1 MQPRCPETAEL
12 FLFERCYCY
21 INPRGRLRLFFCFQP
36 HSFRHV
42 LGQKCESD
50 DPGTL
55 SLSRLD
61 CFAQH
66 ILRRPSTGLRGPH
79 APHAV
84 VPGNL
89 GQFLSTTAALLP
101 RSCGKCAAGGW
112 SACTAVLTPLPATA
126 LKQSCGIDR
135 LITAATAPAVEG
147 YGCNE
152 VVSSSLDC

>member
-1 MQPRCPETAEL
+1 MSTMDRQNRKSHPRSNGCLPDSRAPHGYLFASETRAL
-12 FLFERCYCY
+12 VA
-21 INPRGRLRLFFCFQP
+21 QKP
-36 HSFRHV
+36 HIV
-42 LGQKCESD
+42 
-50 DPGTL
+50 
-55 SLSRLD
+55 

-66 ILRRPSTGLRGPH
+66 ILRRLSTGLRGPH

-101 RSCGKCAAGGW
+101 RSCGKCAAGKW

-135 LITAATAPAVEG
+135 LITAATAPTVEG